1 MSPYLKLPSEHIIID
16 GIDKSGKDTIAKYVW
31 YLDKRLN
38 VFVRGWPSL
47 VVYAKKFNRQ
57 CEYELPYKDVL
68 YVHCY
73 VDENDWSIRC
83 NITNESKINYDNDTQ
98 MFFDAFDILDNN
110 NYYTMTFNTTQ
121 LTPYIIAKQII
132 DTVGIKNVEM
142 YLKKKSWWIELCY
155 K

>member
-1 MSPYLKLPSEHIIID
+1 MEKIKKLKVYTVIID

-38 VFVRGWPSL
+38 VFVRGRPSL

-132 DTVGIKNVEM
+132 DKINKLNE
-142 YLKKKSWWIELCY
+142 EL
-155 K
+155 

>member
-1 MSPYLKLPSEHIIID
+1 MEKIKKLKVYTVIID

-31 YLDKRLN
+31 YIDKRLN

-73 VDENDWSIRC
+73 VDKNDWLIRC

-98 MFFDAFDILDNN
+98 MFFDAFNVLNNN
-110 NYYTMTFNTTQ
+110 NYYIMNFNTTE
-121 LTPYIIAKQII
+121 LTPYIIAKQIVNKI
-132 DTVGIKNVEM
+132 N
-142 YLKKKSWWIELCY
+142 ELNEEL
-155 K
+155 